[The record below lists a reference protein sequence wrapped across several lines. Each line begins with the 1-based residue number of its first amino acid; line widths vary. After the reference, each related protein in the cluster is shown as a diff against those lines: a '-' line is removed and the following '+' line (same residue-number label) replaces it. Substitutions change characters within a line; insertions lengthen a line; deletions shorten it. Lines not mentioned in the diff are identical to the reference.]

1 MQVCFKFMLTEHL
14 AKTCEVVT
22 LALLEWR
29 VGVELLHHRVATQ
42 RASFSGTFRT
52 EMKGARHGTAGLN
65 TLCRCIPGP
74 LPGCLY
80 GSFWQQC
87 ICLACIHFY
96 RGVNNLLRL
105 YRWAQEK
112 SCMHTTVSSSFM
124 LEQADR
130 WVLLEGKVWDLK
142 RMGGKYRASASTRF
156 CLLPWEYS
164 EWKHLYRCEN
174 KSPQA
179 GREGLES
186 SLTGCQQPEF
196 FSAQPGQGLAYQ
208 LEVYITR

>member
-1 MQVCFKFMLTEHL
+1 MLTEHPV
-14 AKTCEVVT
+14 KTCEVVT
-22 LALLEWR
+22 LALLEWK
-29 VGVELLHHRVATQ
+29 VGAELLHHRVATQ

-65 TLCRCIPGP
+65 TICRCIPGP